1 MKNLLYIALIV
12 PIFLVAG
19 LNVDKVSEALAD
31 LKSVRSNR
39 VLKFFNDNKSI
50 KLTKRIK
57 FTSLEKANIIL
68 FPKKKI
74 KNKMLIVDSYRALQ
88 NNKNSIGAIYLKKGR
103 TQIIFIEERLKKN
116 GLALPKSYNKHI
128 LSECQIDP
136 ICLLADIN

>member
-19 LNVDKVSEALAD
+19 LNVNKVSEALAD
-31 LKSVRSNR
+31 LKSVRPNR

-50 KLTKRIK
+50 KLTKKLK
-57 FTSLEKANIIL
+57 FTSLKNANIIL
-68 FPKKKI
+68 FTKKKI

-88 NNKNSIGAIYLKKGR
+88 DNKNSIGAIYLKKGR

-116 GLALPKSYNKHI
+116 DLLLPKSYNKYI
-128 LSECQIDP
+128 LSECQINP
-136 ICLLADIN
+136 ICLLTDIN